1 MGNIEQRTALRAP
14 AQDGAVVVEPPLH
27 EAGAALV
34 VNRRRLQSGA
44 EGRLLL
50 GRPWEDLRHQA
61 RHDAVAAALDY
72 LRENP
77 PAENRVPKID
87 TLLVA
92 GHQPELF
99 HPGVWVK
106 NFALYGLARA
116 HGAVPL
122 NLIVDNDTVKT
133 TALRVPAPAAREDDR
148 PHART
153 VLFDRWTGEVPYEE
167 KTIADRELFASFAER
182 AGELL
187 RGWHYKP
194 LLPSFWAEV
203 LRQTKRTSLL
213 GECFATARRMFEQN
227 WGCYNL
233 EVPLSAVCRTE
244 PFGWFVCH
252 LLGQLPR
259 FHALYN
265 AVVEDYRRRHGI
277 RSRNHPVPDLAAEG
291 DWLEAPLWGW
301 RAEDGKRGRL
311 FARVRDDRLELRAGA
326 ETWPALPQ
334 PDEARGEATVAAWRQ
349 LEGQGFKL
357 RSRALT
363 TTLYSRLFLADLF
376 VHGIGGGKYDELTD
390 ELIRRFYDC
399 EAPIYMVLSAT
410 RWLPLPRAA
419 ARPDDR
425 RRLLRDLRDVHYN
438 PQRHLDESD
447 RASLAEWIERKQE
460 WIARQPLTAAQRRER
475 FRALR
480 SLTDQLRWPLHR
492 REEQLR
498 RELESCTRQLQAN
511 AVLQRRDY
519 SFCLFPADSLYPFCT
534 PFLNLDLPAP
544 AR

>member
-1 MGNIEQRTALRAP
+1 LRAP
-14 AQDGAVVVEPPLH
+14 AQDGAVVADPPLR
-27 EAGAALV
+27 EAGSALA
-34 VNRRRLQSGA
+34 VNRGRLHSGA

-50 GRPWEDLRHQA
+50 GRPWTELRRQA

-122 NLIVDNDTVKT
+122 NLVVDNDTVKT
-133 TALRVPAPAAREDDR
+133 TALRIPTPTAREEDR
-148 PHART
+148 PHARA
-153 VLFDRWTGEVPYEE
+153 VLFDRWTGDVPYEE
-167 KTIADRELFASFAER
+167 KTIADRELFASFAGR
-182 AGELL
+182 AGKLL
-187 RGWHYKP
+187 SGWQYEP
-194 LLPSFWAEV
+194 LLPSFWTEV
-203 LRQTKRTSLL
+203 LRQTRRTSLL
-213 GECFATARRMFEQN
+213 GECFAAARRTFEQN

-244 PFGWFVCH
+244 PFAWFACH
-252 LLGQLPR
+252 LLAHLPR
-259 FHALYN
+259 FHSLYN
-265 AVVEDYRRRHGI
+265 AILKDYRQSHRI
-277 RSRNHPVPDLAAEG
+277 RGGNRPVPDLAIQD
-291 DWLEAPLWGW
+291 DWREAPLWGW
-301 RAEDGKRGRL
+301 RAGDGKRGRL
-311 FARVRDDRLELRAGA
+311 FARVRDDRLELRAGD
-326 ETWPALPQ
+326 EIWPTLPR
-334 PDEARGEATVAAWRQ
+334 PDEARAEAAVTAWRQ
-349 LEGQGFKL
+349 LEGRGFKI

-363 TTLYSRLFLADLF
+363 TTLYARLFLADLF

-390 ELIRRFYDC
+390 EIIRRFYEC
-399 EAPIYMVLSAT
+399 EAPVYMVLSAT

-419 ARPDDR
+419 VTPEDC
-425 RRLLRDLRDVHYN
+425 RRLLRELRDVHYN
-438 PQRHLDESD
+438 PQRHLDEAAS
-447 RASLAEWIERKQE
+447 RAPLAELVNRKQE
-460 WIARQPLTAAQRRER
+460 WIAQQPTTAPRRRER

-480 SLTDQLRWPLHR
+480 SLTDELRRPLLQ
-492 REEQLR
+492 REQQLR

-534 PFLNLDLPAP
+534 RFLNLDVPALVS
-544 AR
+544 